1 MCSRPDKE
9 LTGTKLKN
17 SANYVIASVR
27 NLNKATELQKVLSQY
42 PKERAAIVELDI
54 DNPDSIKDA
63 AAKVSKLLPEGLDVF
78 VNNAGVNYQPSPL
91 FEELFVV
98 SPH

>member
-1 MCSRPDKE
+1 M
-9 LTGTKLKN
+9 
-17 SANYVIASVR
+17 R
-27 NLNKATELQKVLSQY
+27 NPNKATELQKVLSKY

-98 SPH
+98 YPH